1 VSLIFIGLPPEGPPS
16 CSLVSTLIP
25 LIDFV
30 ALSISSNITKDG
42 LLLFQS
48 LYSKLI
54 EPIKSSDDSDCSETF
69 PLKE

>member
-1 VSLIFIGLPPEGPPS
+1 MLTGLPADGPPS

-30 ALSISSNITKDG
+30 ALSISSSITKDG

-48 LYSKLI
+48 LYSRLI

>member
-1 VSLIFIGLPPEGPPS
+1 MLIGFPPEGPPS

-25 LIDFV
+25 LIDLVEF
-30 ALSISSNITKDG
+30 SISSSITNDG

-54 EPIKSSDDSDCSETF
+54 EQ
-69 PLKE
+69 

>member
-1 VSLIFIGLPPEGPPS
+1 MLIGFPPEGPPS

-25 LIDFV
+25 LIDLV
-30 ALSISSNITKDG
+30 AFSISSSITNDG

-54 EPIKSSDDSDCSETF
+54 EPIKSSEDSDCSETL
-69 PLKE
+69 PLRE